1 MIFADLQPGDSVF
14 LDANTFVYHSAP
26 DPVLGPSCSQLLQ
39 RIENQELLG
48 FTSLHLLPE
57 VAHKMMNTEANA
69 RLGWPFA
76 GMANRLRR
84 HPNEV
89 QKLTAHR
96 LTLDRIIQSRLQ
108 VLPFT
113 VALML
118 AASAVSQQFG
128 LLTNDAMIV
137 AIMQAHGLS
146 KLASHDGDFDR
157 VPGITRYAPV

>member
-1 MIFADLQPGDSVF
+1 
-14 LDANTFVYHSAP
+14 
-26 DPVLGPSCSQLLQ
+26 
-39 RIENQELLG
+39 
-48 FTSLHLLPE
+48 
-57 VAHKMMNTEANA
+57 
-69 RLGWPFA
+69 
-76 GMANRLRR
+76 MANRLRR

>member
-1 MIFADLQPGDSVF
+1 
-14 LDANTFVYHSAP
+14 
-26 DPVLGPSCSQLLQ
+26 
-39 RIENQELLG
+39 
-48 FTSLHLLPE
+48 
-57 VAHKMMNTEANA
+57 MMTTEANA

-84 HPNEV
+84 HPPEV

-96 LTLDRIIQSRLQ
+96 LTLDRIARSRLQ

-118 AASAVSQQFG
+118 AASMVSQQYG
-128 LLTNDAMIV
+128 LLTNDAIV
-137 AIMQAHGLS
+137 VAVMQAHGLT
-146 KLASHDGDFDR
+146 KLASHDADFDR